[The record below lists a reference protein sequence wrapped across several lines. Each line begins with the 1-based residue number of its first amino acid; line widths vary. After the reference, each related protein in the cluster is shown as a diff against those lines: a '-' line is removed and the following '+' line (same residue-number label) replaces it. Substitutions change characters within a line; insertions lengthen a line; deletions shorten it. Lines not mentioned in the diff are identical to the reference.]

1 MLRIRKKEKTQHTDM
16 SRALEKQEKRE
27 RLSVEDKDSE
37 RKQRLQDRRG
47 DRRQETGGRS
57 LLIAPL
63 PSFHNVVIAPVCL
76 M

>member
-47 DRRQETGGRS
+47 DRRQEEG
-57 LLIAPL
+57 
-63 PSFHNVVIAPVCL
+63 HC
-76 M
+76 